1 MLLYPWK
8 SITGIQSKVMQDR
21 YLIVSETKRKGYILE
36 EHDSFE
42 SAQERAEFFVDL
54 MAKKFLLKVDLS
66 DLFNPLAS
74 YKHHEQI
81 ALYKDSVWLCSDG
94 FDSVYILKV
103 PFGFRFDFFIKCRSS
118 HQYAVNFWKNSEQ
131 IIDINN
137 RREIYF
143 DAMAN

>member
-1 MLLYPWK
+1 MHNIK
-8 SITGIQSKVMQDR
+8 KARFI
-21 YLIVSETKRKGYILE
+21 IVGETKRKGYILE

-42 SAQERAEFFVDL
+42 HAQERADFFVDL
-54 MAKKFLLKVDLS
+54 MAQRFLLKVDLCS
-66 DLFNPLAS
+66 LFTPLAS
-74 YKHHEQI
+74 YKHYEQI
-81 ALYKDSVWLCSDG
+81 ALYKQSVWLCSDG

-131 IIDINN
+131 LIDINN
-137 RREIYF
+137 RREIHF